1 MHIANGMY
9 GMMLVEPAEGL
20 PPVDKEVF
28 VVRPV
33 LMTCREYGGAAF
45 CLLAD

>member
-20 PPVDKEVF
+20 PPVDKEFF
-28 VVRPV
+28 VV
-33 LMTCREYGGAAF
+33 
-45 CLLAD
+45 LLETSTWRGLLLG